1 MQPMVGRGEIL
12 ACVVCLSKTP
22 APVNGIQILAVMVVR
37 NGNEMAMTR
46 GPGRQ
51 YCDQMPQEKESITF
65 VSTRRKDVQ
74 DIQQ

>member
-12 ACVVCLSKTP
+12 ACVVCLLKIP

-46 GPGRQ
+46 GPGR
-51 YCDQMPQEKESITF
+51 
-65 VSTRRKDVQ
+65 
-74 DIQQ
+74 

>member
-12 ACVVCLSKTP
+12 ACVVCLSKIP

-46 GPGRQ
+46 GPGR
-51 YCDQMPQEKESITF
+51 
-65 VSTRRKDVQ
+65 
-74 DIQQ
+74 